1 VELGESYVEALKLA
15 SQRINQ
21 RIKEEKQRNQIVDVD
36 PETGDAIQKIGND
49 AELPKP
55 KKRTKSKG

>member
-1 VELGESYVEALKLA
+1 VEVGESYVEALRVA

-36 PETGDAIQKIGND
+36 PETGDLIQKIGND
-49 AELPKP
+49 AELAKP

>member
-1 VELGESYVEALKLA
+1 MELGESYVEALKLA

-36 PETGDAIQKIGND
+36 PETGDPVKEIGNESVI
-49 AELPKP
+49 AKP
-55 KKRTKSKG
+55 KKRAKSKA